1 MRISFRM
8 SRERGKGKRGKG
20 IARWRFAGL
29 ALVLLLGSVGAS
41 EKRPRVISMAPHL
54 TELAFAAGG
63 GDRLVGVVDWS
74 DYPAEAAA
82 LPLIG
87 DAFRFDLERI
97 MGLDPDL
104 ALAWRGGTPQAVTEQ
119 LDQLGIDVL
128 WIETQTL
135 EQIAVALETIGDALG
150 ESQAGREAARQFRSA
165 LDDVSQ
171 PDNVDQ
177 TPTRV
182 FYQVS
187 ARPLYTLGGRHVI
200 NEVFRRCNMTNVF
213 DSLDIEAAVVD
224 REAVLAAAP
233 DMIIA
238 GAGSDQD
245 DPLEDWRNSTLF
257 EQKRTALHT
266 VDPDLLIRPTP
277 RILQGI
283 NHLCT
288 LNPEH

>member
-1 MRISFRM
+1 MTGDFPGGRRHNRLPDRLRCFLIT
-8 SRERGKGKRGKG
+8 
-20 IARWRFAGL
+20 L
-29 ALVLLLGSVGAS
+29 AVLSCSAQADEL
-41 EKRPRVISMAPHL
+41 RVISMAPHL
-54 TELAFAAGG
+54 TELAFAARG

-74 DYPAEAAA
+74 DYPAEAAG

-104 ALAWRGGTPQAVTEQ
+104 ALAWRGGTPQAVAEQ
-119 LDQLGIDVL
+119 LNQLGIDVL

-135 EQIAVALETIGDALG
+135 DQIAIALETIGDALG

-165 LDDVSQ
+165 LDNISQ

-177 TPTRV
+177 TPARV

-200 NEVFRRCNMTNVF
+200 NEVFSRCNMTNVF
-213 DSLDIEAAVVD
+213 DGLDIEAAVVD

-233 DMIIA
+233 DLIIV
-238 GAGSDQD
+238 GAAPGEP
-245 DPLEDWRNSTLF
+245 DPLQDWRNSTLV
-257 EQKRTALHT
+257 QQNKTALHS

-277 RILQGI
+277 RIIQGI

-288 LNPEH
+288 LNPEP